1 MAKSLGALALDSQKC
16 GSSRFTR
23 SKVWELS
30 LYTTKSVGALA
41 LDAQKYGG
49 SRLKRPKVWELSQ
62 NAHQYGSSH
71 LKRHEKKAQRV
82 TGRHKL

>member
-1 MAKSLGALALDSQKC
+1 MAKSVRALALNSQKC
-16 GSSRFTR
+16 RSSRFAR
-23 SKVWELS
+23 SKVW
-30 LYTTKSVGALA
+30 GALA

-62 NAHQYGSSH
+62 NAQQYGSSH
-71 LKRHEKKAQRV
+71 LKRYEKKTQRV